1 MDLYERNQKQR
12 TFFNEKLDSYDQ
24 VHETYMETKKMLSES
39 LDKDTKRI
47 LDLGAGTGLELIH
60 LFEVF
65 PDASVTV
72 VDISENMLN
81 ELSKRDFANRVT
93 TVCGDFFEVE
103 FVNNYDAVISTS
115 ALHHFKPEEKATL
128 YKKIYNCLKENGQ
141 FINCDK
147 ISLSQEDQEHSMYE
161 LEHNIDNYKHIDTPL
176 TVDNEISILEQ
187 VGFIDISSSKVDKS
201 DYSLIKAR
209 KRM

>member
-1 MDLYERNQKQR
+1 MNLYERNQRQR
-12 TFFNEKLDSYDQ
+12 SFFNEKIDSYDQ
-24 VHETYMETKKMLSES
+24 VHENYMETKKMLAES

-81 ELSKRDFANRVT
+81 ELSKRNFANRVT
-93 TVCGDFFEVE
+93 TVCGDFFEVD
-103 FVNNYDAVISTS
+103 FGNNYDAVISTS
-115 ALHHFKPEEKATL
+115 ALHHFKPEEKVIL
-128 YKKIYNCLKENGQ
+128 YKKIFDCLKDNGQ

-147 ISLSQEDQEHSMYE
+147 ISLSQEDQEHCMYE

-176 TVDNEISILEQ
+176 TVDNEMSILKQ
-187 VGFIDISSSKVDKS
+187 VGFIDISSSEVDKS

-209 KRM
+209 KNN